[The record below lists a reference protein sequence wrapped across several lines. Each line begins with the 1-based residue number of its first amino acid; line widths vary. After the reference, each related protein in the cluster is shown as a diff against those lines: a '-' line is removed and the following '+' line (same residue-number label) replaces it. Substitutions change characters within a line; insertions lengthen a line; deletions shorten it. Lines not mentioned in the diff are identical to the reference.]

1 MSDAGNMRKGFVLG
15 EDVQKPETSSETM
28 KAGFILE
35 DSKIEM
41 TPAVMKTDD
50 VATTIGLE
58 EDPEEQP
65 EKTKFWTSPVLWVIL
80 LITGLGGLQCYY
92 FISEAFAQNTAV
104 GLLSSAVMSALLV
117 MASWSVWKELRSV
130 LLLKRSDERREQIRH
145 AVASGTV
152 KDAVMLCEEMARD
165 SGMLKSRQYE
175 SFKNKISDHF
185 SPEEVFALYEC
196 EIIRTQ
202 DEKARKIIVKRSREN
217 GIVVALS
224 PMAWLDML
232 FTLARSVRM
241 IREISEVYGL
251 RCGIWGRM
259 NLYRRVAKNIVYIGM
274 ADLATDAVTD
284 VLGAGMA
291 GKISSALGQGIAAGI
306 YSTRLGYMSIK
317 AVRPMDLNRKV
328 LTLSELRKSLL
339 TEGKFSEIIRGEK
352 DRK

>member
-1 MSDAGNMRKGFVLG
+1 MSDSDNMRKGFVL
-15 EDVQKPETSSETM
+15 EEELQKSETSSETL
-28 KAGFILE
+28 KAGFVLE
-35 DSKIEM
+35 DSKVEM
-41 TPAVMKTDD
+41 TPAVMNTDD
-50 VATTIGLE
+50 VATSIDLDDE
-58 EDPEEQP
+58 PEEKP
-65 EKTKFWTSPVLWVIL
+65 ENTKFWTSPVLWVIL

-104 GLLSSAVMSALLV
+104 GFLSSAVMSVLLV
-117 MASWSVWKELRSV
+117 MASWSVWRELRSV
-130 LLLKRSDERREQIRH
+130 LFLKRSDERREQIRQT
-145 AVASGTV
+145 VASGTGR
-152 KDAVMLCEEMARD
+152 DAILLCEEMAED
-165 SGMLKSRQYE
+165 SGMNKSRQYE
-175 SFKNKISDHF
+175 SFKSKISEHF
-185 SPEEVFALYEC
+185 SPEEVFALYES
-196 EIIRTQ
+196 EILRSQ
-202 DEKARKIIVKRSREN
+202 DEKARKIIIRRSREN

-232 FTLARSVRM
+232 FTLARSIRM

-259 NLYRRVAKNIVYIGM
+259 NLYRRVARNIVYIGM

-317 AVRPMDLNRKV
+317 AVRPMDLNRRV
-328 LTLSELRKSLL
+328 LTLSELRKALL